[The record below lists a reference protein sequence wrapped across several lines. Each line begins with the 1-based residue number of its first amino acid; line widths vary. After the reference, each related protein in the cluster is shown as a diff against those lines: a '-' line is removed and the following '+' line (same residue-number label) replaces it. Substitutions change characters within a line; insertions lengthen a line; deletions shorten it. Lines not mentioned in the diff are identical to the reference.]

1 MKGYIYICD
10 VFIVFMKADLVF
22 DDLKN
27 RDKIIAE
34 VKRAFRQCVGVEA
47 EEVDFVRSVMARDW
61 VVLEYEVRSKIAALR
76 ARVVFT
82 DGDPAKALEEAE
94 RVLRSGGRP

>member
-10 VFIVFMKADLVF
+10 EFVETDLVF
-22 DDLKN
+22 DDLRN

-47 EEVDFVRSVMARDW
+47 EEVDFVRSAMARDW
-61 VVLEYEVRSKIAALR
+61 VVLEYEVRSKFAALR

-82 DGDPAKALEEAE
+82 DGDPRKALEEAE
-94 RVLRSGGRP
+94 RVAWSGL

>member
-1 MKGYIYICD
+1 MRGYVYVCD
-10 VFIVFMKADLVF
+10 EFMKAGLVF
-22 DDLKN
+22 EELRN

-34 VKRAFRQCVGVEA
+34 VKEAFRECVGVEA
-47 EEVDFVRSVMARDW
+47 EEVRLARGVMARDW

-94 RVLRSGGRP
+94 RVSWSGGGP